1 MSVNAE
7 RSEPLLVTVQEARK
21 LIGIGTTKLYE
32 LINEGRLEV
41 VKIGRRTM
49 VRFESLKRLAEHG
62 C

>member
-1 MSVNAE
+1 MDTAQL
-7 RSEPLLVTVQEARK
+7 EPLLVTIDEALR
-21 LIGIGTTKLYE
+21 LIGVGRTKLYE
-32 LINEGRLEV
+32 LINEERLDV